1 MGLMTEPERLQKAI
15 KDVHG
20 CDSDY
25 VESVPISETYRGK
38 LVWEGHVDVFLLKRH
53 PKADKAYAWSYK
65 TDTGETRYV
74 AVLKIPPISSA
85 LDAVRAYVLA
95 QVEKQN

>member
-1 MGLMTEPERLQKAI
+1 
-15 KDVHG
+15 
-20 CDSDY
+20 
-25 VESVPISETYRGK
+25 
-38 LVWEGHVDVFLLKRH
+38 VFLLKRH

-74 AVLKIPPISSA
+74 AVLKISPISSA